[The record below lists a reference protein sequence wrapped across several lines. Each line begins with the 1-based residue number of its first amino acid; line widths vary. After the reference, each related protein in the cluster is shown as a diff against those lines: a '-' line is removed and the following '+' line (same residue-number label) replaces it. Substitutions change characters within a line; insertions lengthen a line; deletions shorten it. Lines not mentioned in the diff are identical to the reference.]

1 MMQLN
6 QGENA
11 GGDKWSTTLAAKPC
25 ATKRKKKTSC
35 SILTMSKRIS
45 NELSPKPHI
54 YIKQVLKHHIED
66 IIYA

>member
-25 ATKRKKKTSC
+25 ATKRKK
-35 SILTMSKRIS
+35 
-45 NELSPKPHI
+45 NELFNFNNEQTH
-54 YIKQVLKHHIED
+54 
-66 IIYA
+66 